1 MVASEQLSS
10 PRPDHVPARTL
21 RIAKGHGT
29 ENDFVIVPDP
39 DGQLELSPRTVAA
52 LCDRRAGVGG
62 DGVLRVVRC
71 RCLPEGRSLADRAEW
86 FMDYRNA
93 DGSLA
98 EMCGNG
104 IRVFLRY
111 LLRHGLAD
119 LPEGAVLDI
128 GTRAGIKRMRREG
141 ELFSV
146 DLGRWSLPGGAAALA
161 TGGDVRVLVHGRE
174 LPRPGLR
181 VRVGNPHVV
190 TRLDD
195 LAQLSDALLDREPEL
210 DPLPAKGANVELVV
224 RTDVPDV
231 SDVPEGVGAPE
242 GAGRISM
249 RVHERGS
256 GETRSCG
263 TGVVAAALATR
274 ALAGPTA
281 PRNWVVDVPGGRLE
295 VRISGDDPLEGEGV
309 LLVGPALLVADG
321 FLEPSWWNSL
331 AVAVR

>member
-10 PRPDHVPARTL
+10 PRTDHVPARTL

-29 ENDFVIVPDP
+29 GNDFVIIPDP
-39 DGQLELSPRTVAA
+39 DGQLELTPRTVAA

-71 RCLPEGRSLADRAEW
+71 RCLPEGRQFADRAEW

-128 GTRAGIKRMRREG
+128 GTRAGTKKVCREG
-141 ELFSV
+141 DLFSV

-161 TGGDVRVLVHGRE
+161 GGDVRVLTHGQER
-174 LPRPGLR
+174 PRSGLR

-195 LAQLSDALLDREPEL
+195 LAQLRDARLDREPDL
-210 DPLPAKGANVELVV
+210 DPLPAEGANVELVV
-224 RTDVPDV
+224 RTGGPGGTDAA
-231 SDVPEGVGAPE
+231 GGT
-242 GAGRISM
+242 GRISL

-263 TGVVAAALATR
+263 TGVAAAALATR

-281 PRNWVVDVPGGRLE
+281 PRNWIVDVPGGRLE

-309 LLVGPALLVADG
+309 LLVGPAVLVADG
-321 FLEPSWWNSL
+321 FLEPAWWDSF
-331 AVAVR
+331 AVNA